1 MAAVPSKPSYHTV
14 TYVERHIPE
23 VVLIQ
28 LTLLMM
34 STWLL
39 ETCTEL
45 ELINI
50 RKRIVRQ
57 VGYLQRFSKIV

>member
-1 MAAVPSKPSYHTV
+1 MEVPPKPAYHTV
-14 TYVERHIPE
+14 TYTQWHIPE

-39 ETCTEL
+39 ET
-45 ELINI
+45 
-50 RKRIVRQ
+50 R
-57 VGYLQRFSKIV
+57 